1 MRTANNPYKASKASK
16 YHNQKTEH
24 NGIQFDSRKEA
35 DRYQDLILM
44 ERARLIQDIE
54 LQPRYNLVV
63 NGHRLG
69 FYRADFR
76 YKDVATSC
84 VVVEDV
90 KGVKTAVYNLKKKLV
105 KALYGIE
112 IIEI

>member
-1 MRTANNPYKASKASK
+1 MTQVKPSK
-16 YHNQKTEH
+16 YHNQKTLY

-35 DRYQDLILM
+35 TRYQELTLL
-44 ERARLIQDIE
+44 ERAGMICNLE

-63 NGHRLG
+63 NGQKLG
-69 FYRADFR
+69 FYKADFR
-76 YKDVATSC
+76 YKVRATGE
-84 VVVEDV
+84 VIVEDV
-90 KGVKTAVYNLKKKLV
+90 KGVRTAVYMLKKKLV

>member
-1 MRTANNPYKASKASK
+1 MTQVKPSK

-35 DRYQDLILM
+35 KRYQELILL
-44 ERARLIQDIE
+44 ERAGVISHLE

-63 NGHRLG
+63 NGQKLG
-69 FYRADFR
+69 FYKADFR
-76 YKDVATSC
+76 YEDVATNS

-90 KGVKTAVYNLKKKLV
+90 KGVRTAVYMLKKKLV